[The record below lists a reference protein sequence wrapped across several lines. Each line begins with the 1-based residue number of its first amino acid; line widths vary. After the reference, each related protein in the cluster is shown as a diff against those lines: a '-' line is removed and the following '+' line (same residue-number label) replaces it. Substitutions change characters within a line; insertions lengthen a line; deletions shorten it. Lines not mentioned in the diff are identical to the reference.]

1 MLDIKKI
8 RQEPD
13 FYKEKLATRGVK
25 PEEIDEVIALDK
37 KRRELLQQ
45 TETMK
50 AQRNEASKK
59 IGALWQRRQSSPT
72 KAGG

>member
-37 KRRELLQQ
+37 
-45 TETMK
+45 
-50 AQRNEASKK
+50 S
-59 IGALWQRRQSSPT
+59 
-72 KAGG
+72 GGNCSNKLKQ

>member
-37 KRRELLQQ
+37 KHKAPYSSKGELKNFEEIL
-45 TETMK
+45 
-50 AQRNEASKK
+50 
-59 IGALWQRRQSSPT
+59 
-72 KAGG
+72 